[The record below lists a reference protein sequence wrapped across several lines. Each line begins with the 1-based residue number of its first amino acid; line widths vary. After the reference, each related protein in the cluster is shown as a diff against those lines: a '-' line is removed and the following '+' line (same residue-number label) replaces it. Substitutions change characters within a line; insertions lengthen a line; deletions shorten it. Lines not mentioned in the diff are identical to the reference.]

1 MADFQHGNKVMG
13 SMYQNCTFIQ
23 APSVIDEITK
33 LISQKNY
40 EAAASV
46 VKTQMNQIGA
56 AHPMYPDFVVDIKKS
71 SDKLVLCSKPLNKD
85 AAVKYPPCIK
95 GRFTLSE
102 KYKDFESLEAVLEYS
117 YESQQDIDIN
127 MIELKKML
135 GDVEDP
141 FQGEVGDIVNKDSQF
156 KILHR
161 EFPEAK
167 PFKIKL
173 EGYAESYDY
182 VLLRVYKA
190 ESGKAIYMSNKE
202 QNADVLFDV
211 KFNIPERT
219 IYLSTKINPNKFVS
233 HKAKLKY
240 LKFFQN
246 IESKNKLSI
255 VSLEDDE
262 VMSEGFLDKFEYT
275 GPFLDSKD
283 EIKFL
288 KSIILIEKKFNI
300 TITIPSKIKE
310 SDLEAIYYLKTAI
323 EMGVV
328 RGTWKTLV
336 VAITMKE
343 NGTSN
348 LLDLEKDLHNIV
360 HISPMDIEIFGVMI
374 HIAQVKRELLNPKI
388 TNKEQRR
395 IHKLIKNGLNDG
407 DIVTVELISGKNNT
421 LEDTFNFDCN
431 DSSYI
436 EIPGVIDPGNDI
448 LETV

>member
-1 MADFQHGNKVMG
+1 MANIQSGKNVNG
-13 SMYQNCTFIQ
+13 GMYQDCIIIES
-23 APSVIDEITK
+23 PSAIDEITK
-33 LISQKNY
+33 LISQKKFD
-40 EAAASV
+40 EAASV
-46 VKTQMNQIGA
+46 MKIQMNQIGA

-85 AAVKYPPCIK
+85 AAAKYPPCIK

-102 KYKDFESLEAVLEYS
+102 KYRDFDSLEAVLEYS

-127 MIELKKML
+127 IIELKKML

-173 EGYAESYDY
+173 EGYEESYDY
-182 VLLRVYKA
+182 VLLRVYKT
-190 ESGKAIYMSNKE
+190 EFGKVIFLSNKE
-202 QNADVLFDV
+202 QNADVIFDI
-211 KFNIPERT
+211 KFNLPERT
-219 IYLSTKINPNKFVS
+219 IDLSTKINPNKCVS

-255 VSLEDDE
+255 ISLEDDE

-275 GPFLDSKD
+275 GPFLDSKN

-288 KSIILIEKKFNI
+288 ESIILIEQKFNKS
-300 TITIPSKIKE
+300 ITIPTKIEE

-323 EMGVV
+323 KNGVV
-328 RGTWKTLV
+328 RGTWKS
-336 VAITMKE
+336 VAIVITMKE

-348 LLDLEKDLHNIV
+348 LLDLEKDLDNLLHV
-360 HISPMDIEIFGVMI
+360 SSMDIEIFKEMI
-374 HIAQVKRELLNPKI
+374 HIPQVKRKLFNPKI
-388 TNKEQRR
+388 SRKELAK
-395 IHKLIKNGLNDG
+395 IHKLMGRGLNDG
-407 DIVTVELISGKNNT
+407 DIVTVELISGKTNT
-421 LEDTFNFDCN
+421 FEDTFNFDAN
-431 DSSYI
+431 DESYI
-436 EIPGVIDPGNDI
+436 KLPVVVDQSNDI
-448 LETV
+448 PETI